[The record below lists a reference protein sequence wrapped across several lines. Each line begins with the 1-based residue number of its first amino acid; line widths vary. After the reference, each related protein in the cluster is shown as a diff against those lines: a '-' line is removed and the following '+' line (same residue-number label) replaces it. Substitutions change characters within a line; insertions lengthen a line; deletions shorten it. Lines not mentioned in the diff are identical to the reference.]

1 MKIKEHQGTSKFD
14 LDHLLDHCPWIR
26 LGGNRK
32 TKLNDYR
39 CVYEYRCVW
48 ACLFYF
54 CLAIVVSGKWM
65 PNVALATMMI
75 SSTLRLSNNCFIRLS
90 VILIIDYPSVCVS
103 PAPAPA
109 TAAAPCPG
117 LAFAS
122 ASVITNALAPAS
134 ACHCLCL
141 CLCSCPCPSLCRCL
155 CRREQKE
162 RVKRKRSEGQR
173 R

>member
-1 MKIKEHQGTSKFD
+1 MNSPRRESQNEIKSLSMCLRVSMCLSMFVLFLPCNRRERKVV
-14 LDHLLDHCPWIR
+14 R
-26 LGGNRK
+26 L
-32 TKLNDYR
+32 
-39 CVYEYRCVW
+39 
-48 ACLFYF
+48 
-54 CLAIVVSGKWM
+54 M

-90 VILIIDYPSVCVS
+90 VILIIDYRSVCVS

-109 TAAAPCPG
+109 SAAAPCPG

-122 ASVITNALAPAS
+122 ASVITNAPAPAS
-134 ACHCLCL
+134 ACPCPCL

-162 RVKRKRSEGQR
+162 RVKRKRSEGKR